1 VAGLLA
7 NWACGPHASR
17 WWSGEW
23 SKRTHGRS
31 LGQTAGFTFG
41 FLGAIC
47 PDCGCL
53 RTGYPRIPC
62 LITIFPILQ
71 SQCDFCVSISF
82 GQSADPRVKVP
93 SRSTSDRL
101 QAVSKVLGSS
111 PGEMGMGWRSN
122 GQQLQ
127 QFGFC
132 GLCLLRGPSR
142 NSTNIANAKGIMWYK
157 WHGTNIIS
165 VTSLS

>member
-71 SQCDFCVSISF
+71 SQCDFCLHQFRTISRSKGQGPISINIRQAP
-82 GQSADPRVKVP
+82 GCLQSAGIESWWDGDGV
-93 SRSTSDRL
+93 
-101 QAVSKVLGSS
+101 A
-111 PGEMGMGWRSN
+111 
-122 GQQLQ
+122 QQWTATPTIWI
-127 QFGFC
+127 
-132 GLCLLRGPSR
+132 LRAMSFARP
-142 NSTNIANAKGIMWYK
+142 
-157 WHGTNIIS
+157 
-165 VTSLS
+165 